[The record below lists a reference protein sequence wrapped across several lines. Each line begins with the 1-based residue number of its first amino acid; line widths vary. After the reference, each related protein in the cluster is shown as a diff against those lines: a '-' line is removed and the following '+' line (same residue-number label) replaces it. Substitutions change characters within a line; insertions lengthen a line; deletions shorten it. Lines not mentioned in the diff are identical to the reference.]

1 MPESLHVHRLG
12 MCWKPQET
20 IRAIDKVEYLRDR
33 QQSELPLSAAK
44 VYEAKNNHTDMF
56 TAFKTHKTYTVI

>member
-1 MPESLHVHRLG
+1 

-33 QQSELPLSAAK
+33 QQSELPLSAK

-56 TAFKTHKTYTVI
+56 TAFNTHKTYTVI